1 MRRYLVGF
9 ALFAVLSACAAADED
24 LNEPLVPLGE
34 FKLGHN
40 IVVADNAVM
49 APPSRRASE
58 DELEDAMKLAIERRF
73 GRYKGDQFYHI
84 AISIDG
90 YSLAVPG
97 IPLVLNPKSI
107 MVIKATVWDDAAG
120 GKINEEPRQFTVLER
135 LSSETAIS
143 SGLTQN
149 KQQQLKNLSDN
160 AARLIEAW
168 MRENP
173 DWFADKDGP
182 GPDEAET
189 EAEATAEEAA
199 TGPEAET
206 EAAKT
211 EDTVEG

>member
-1 MRRYLVGF
+1 MRRYLVGL

-107 MVIKATVWDDAAG
+107 MVIKATM
-120 GKINEEPRQFTVLER
+120 PQ
-135 LSSETAIS
+135 
-143 SGLTQN
+143 
-149 KQQQLKNLSDN
+149 
-160 AARLIEAW
+160 AARSTKSQGSSPCW
-168 MRENP
+168 S
-173 DWFADKDGP
+173 G
-182 GPDEAET
+182 
-189 EAEATAEEAA
+189 
-199 TGPEAET
+199 
-206 EAAKT
+206 
-211 EDTVEG
+211 